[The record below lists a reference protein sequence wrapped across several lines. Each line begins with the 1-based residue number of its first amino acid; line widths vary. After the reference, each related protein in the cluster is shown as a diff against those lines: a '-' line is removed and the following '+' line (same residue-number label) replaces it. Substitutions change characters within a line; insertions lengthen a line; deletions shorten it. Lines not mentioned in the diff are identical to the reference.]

1 MMNDNWGPRISQ
13 EKRFDCF
20 RQGEKTRMPHVD
32 LTTFG
37 WTIKMSLVLIN
48 ELLNGSVLH
57 KCQNLIW
64 NVKIILRN
72 VGWGVGGG
80 WCPRHTWDKCLAAV
94 LRWWTRSFSSRMYCI
109 IMLQACNLNAS
120 EPSFYPSLLWFCVQS
135 SCFWLKIDW
144 NWGVVSWEGHSAC
157 LSYVAEGFILSLF
170 LSFFNKLHFFSFT
183 F

>member
-1 MMNDNWGPRISQ
+1 
-13 EKRFDCF
+13 
-20 RQGEKTRMPHVD
+20 MPHVD

-80 WCPRHTWDKCLAAV
+80 LV
-94 LRWWTRSFSSRMYCI
+94 SSSHLGQMFGSS
-109 IMLQACNLNAS
+109 S
-120 EPSFYPSLLWFCVQS
+120 EMMNT
-135 SCFWLKIDW
+135 K
-144 NWGVVSWEGHSAC
+144 
-157 LSYVAEGFILSLF
+157 LF
-170 LSFFNKLHFFSFT
+170 
-183 F
+183 